1 MHLVKL
7 MPRKTILCILKT
19 ENVSKCS
26 CKYVAMLE
34 GRVI

>member
-7 MPRKTILCILKT
+7 MPRKIILYILKMCQ
-19 ENVSKCS
+19 SILG
-26 CKYVAMLE
+26 KYVAMLE